1 MPGLTLALLGVALL
15 LTPGPTVAARRLAWL
30 AASRNQLAPSAPG
43 GPAASARSGWLPAGW
58 ARLVRAERDGDR
70 CRAELA
76 AIVAVL
82 RDEYAAGATI
92 AAAFSAAAAL
102 PGRFRPAMGRSAAL
116 ARDGREVAP
125 ALAAEPRLAALAVAC
140 DLAGRNGA
148 PLGRSLAGVY
158 AELAADQRTS
168 RAVRT
173 ALAGPRSSALLLAGL
188 PLLGLAMGSAMGSRP
203 QQVLLRTGAG
213 RLVLVVGAA
222 LELAGLAWTL
232 ALSRR
237 ALGGTQS

>member
-1 MPGLTLALLGVALL
+1 VPGLTPALLGLALLLL
-15 LTPGPTVAARRLAWL
+15 PAPAVAARRLAWL
-30 AASRNQLAPSAPG
+30 AASRNQPVPTAPG
-43 GPAASARSGWLPAGW
+43 RAALARIVPVGWV
-58 ARLVRAERDGDR
+58 RLLRTGRDVDR

-76 AIVAVL
+76 AIVTVL

-92 AAAFSAAAAL
+92 AASFGAAAAL
-102 PGRFRPAMGRSAAL
+102 PGRFRTAMGRAAAL

-125 ALAAEPRLAALAVAC
+125 ALAAERRLAALAVAC

-148 PLGRSLAGVY
+148 PLGRSLAGVH

-173 ALAGPRSSALLLAGL
+173 ALAGPRSSALLLSGL
-188 PLLGLAMGSAMGSRP
+188 PLLGLVMGSAMGAAP
-203 QQVLLRTGAG
+203 QRVLLHTGAG
-213 RLVLVVGAA
+213 RLALVVGTA

-237 ALGGTQS
+237 ALAGTQS

>member
-1 MPGLTLALLGVALL
+1 MPGLTLALLGFALL
-15 LTPGPTVAARRLAWL
+15 LAPAPALAVRRLAWL
-30 AASRNQLAPSAPG
+30 AGRGNQPAPDAPP
-43 GPAASARSGWLPAGW
+43 GPAASTRLLPAGW
-58 ARLVRAERDGDR
+58 NRVLVAGRKGEH

-76 AIVAVL
+76 AIVTVL

-92 AAAFSAAAAL
+92 AAAFAAAAAL
-102 PGRFRPAMGRSAAL
+102 PGRFRTALAHAAAL
-116 ARDGREVAP
+116 AWDGREVAP
-125 ALAAEPRLAALAVAC
+125 ALTAEPRLAALAVAC

-148 PLGRSLAGVY
+148 PLAPSLAGVH
-158 AELAADQRTS
+158 AELVADQRTS

-188 PLLGLAMGSAMGSRP
+188 PVLGMAMGSAMGARP
-203 QQVLLRTGAG
+203 QRVLLHTGAG
-213 RLVLVVGAA
+213 RLALGVGLA

-237 ALGGTQS
+237 ALAGTRS